1 MAEMPKRAKE
11 LLPSALLTLMSI
23 IQALA
28 LEFLW
33 GVARSAPKE
42 WTTEAVLVW
51 LQIVVNL
58 LGILQVWMFYTSLA
72 LRFRWVPATRD
83 LLLPFLIGIL
93 EFTLV
98 DLTGS
103 ERVPLWFA
111 TLATVYAL
119 ATWDAHNVF
128 ARARRDADNSEY
140 FTTVAPAER
149 RDFTHSVLI
158 VAGLV
163 AFGVALFV
171 LGLVMPLAF
180 AGVLFAAA
188 SLIYQLEL
196 GRRFWNR
203 TMTLV

>member
-1 MAEMPKRAKE
+1 VAEIPNRAKE

-42 WTTEAVLVW
+42 WSADAALVW
-51 LQIVVNL
+51 LQIVTNL
-58 LGILQVWMFYTSLA
+58 LGILQVWMFYTSVA

-98 DLTGS
+98 DLTGGDHLA
-103 ERVPLWFA
+103 LWFF
-111 TLATVYAL
+111 TLATVYTV

-128 ARARRDADNSEY
+128 ARARLDADNAEY
-140 FTTVAPAER
+140 FTTIAPAQR
-149 RDFTHSVLI
+149 RDFMHSALI
-158 VAGLV
+158 VTGLLLLGAAILV
-163 AFGVALFV
+163 FGAAL
-171 LGLVMPLAF
+171 PLAF
-180 AGVLFAAA
+180 AGLLFAAA
-188 SLIYQLEL
+188 ALVYQLEL

-203 TMTLV
+203 TMSLG